1 MSDFN
6 LFRINKMRDRIKE
19 LEAELSRRT
28 PAPKVDMGPQK
39 DKKIRQALDWLSS
52 GYEDKR
58 GLERICAEVV
68 LRLTEA
74 LSSTPPDPSSAAKE
88 AVIPTSLEYRAA
100 YSIVAR
106 MNERTYTPEASKRKS
121 VAEKAWRAAVDRL
134 GALDQEKPCQCGNPI
149 LRWVH
154 QQPPKECGKP

>member
-88 AVIPTSLEYRAA
+88 AVIEAAIEYRDDAGFQHHWNCDSGIPGIGERPCDCGSAKLYAA
-100 YSIVAR
+100 LAR
-106 MNERTYTPEASKRKS
+106 L
-121 VAEKAWRAAVDRL
+121 AAL
-134 GALDQEKPCQCGNPI
+134 GQEKP
-149 LRWVH
+149 
-154 QQPPKECGKP
+154 K